1 MSRLRC
7 SILAASLFV
16 PIPGLEAQVLIDTLA
31 LRAHTYFLS
40 HDRLVGR
47 GTGTEGATVAALY
60 IASQCRAFGLA
71 SVSPQYAQPIEL
83 EEVTI
88 SADTKLAATRLGR
101 TVKFDYASDF
111 VTYLGGGA
119 SPGPIAGPAVF
130 VGAGNQ
136 ISEARLTH
144 VPLKGTV
151 AVTLGVLTS
160 IESADLLHAKGAVG
174 IVQLMSDERTY
185 SLHRLSLDDTGLYN
199 ADPTVKSSFGPP
211 IPLIIAAPSLHR
223 LLATVPLTSENQL
236 PLGPLGWHLSLEIAA
251 HRRSRTAEN
260 VACLLPGLDP
270 AARDTVVAF
279 SAHYDH
285 LGVGPPDSS
294 GDSIYNG
301 FSDNAAGVAVLL
313 AVAQAM
319 ARDSTHTLRESAL
332 FLFFVGEER
341 GLLGSDFYVAHPL
354 WPLDRTKAVIN
365 IDAGAPPGPPV
376 SWRLA
381 GVDSTGLGAAA
392 ISVARKRDWHVTTSP
407 PRANSDYYPFVREG
421 VPGVSVVPGPNPFE
435 GLTADSSEALRK
447 RWGHYHHPADE
458 WAEVF
463 PFGGLKRYGEYAYLI
478 ARAVDSVPLR

>member
-1 MSRLRC
+1 MSRLCC

-16 PIPGLEAQVLIDTLA
+16 PVPGLTAQVLIDTLA
-31 LRAHTYFLS
+31 MRAHTYFLS
-40 HDRLVGR
+40 HDQLAGR
-47 GTGTEGATVAALY
+47 ATGTGGAGVAALY

-71 SVSPQYAQPIEL
+71 SLSPQYAQPIPL

-88 SADTKLAATRLGR
+88 SAGTRLTATRLGR
-101 TVKFDYASDF
+101 TVGFDYPSDF
-111 VTYLGGGA
+111 VPHLGRGA
-119 SPGPIAGPAVF
+119 SPVPVTGHAVF
-130 VGAGNQ
+130 VGAADA
-136 ISEARLTH
+136 IADARLAH
-144 VPLKGTV
+144 VPLEDAI

-160 IESADLLHAKGAVG
+160 IESAELLHKRGAVG
-174 IVQLMSDERTY
+174 IVQLVSDERTY

-199 ADPTVKSSFGPP
+199 ADPTVKPSFGPP
-211 IPLIIAAPSLHR
+211 IPLIVAAPALHR
-223 LLATVPLTSENQL
+223 LLASLPLTSEDH
-236 PLGPLGWHLSLEIAA
+236 PLGPLGWHLSLKIAV
-251 HRRSRTAEN
+251 RRRPRSAEN
-260 VACLLPGLDP
+260 VACLLPGVDP

-301 FSDNAAGVAVLL
+301 LSDNAAGVAVLL

-319 ARDSTHTLRESAL
+319 ARDSTNALRASAL

-341 GLLGSDFYVAHPL
+341 GLLGSDFYVVHPL
-354 WPLDRTKAVIN
+354 WPLDRMKAVIN
-365 IDAGAPPGPPV
+365 IDAGAPPGAPV

-392 ISVARKRDWHVTTSP
+392 IRVARERGWRVTISP

-421 VPGVSVVPGPNPFE
+421 VPGVSVVPGPDPFE

-447 RWGHYHHPADE
+447 MWGYYHHPADE
-458 WAEVF
+458 WAEDF
-463 PFGGLKRYGEYAYLI
+463 PFSGLKRYAEYAYLI
-478 ARAVDSVPLR
+478 ARAMDNASPP